1 MKMARTS
8 KDFRLSKETKR
19 MLALM
24 PFKSNEDRN
33 NFKKAMI
40 DAQATEE
47 RVARDNQRGK
57 SNGE

>member
-1 MKMARTS
+1 MARTG
-8 KDFRLSKETKR
+8 KDFRMTKETKR

-24 PFKSNEDRN
+24 PFKTNEDRN
-33 NFKKAMI
+33 NFKRAMI

>member
-1 MKMARTS
+1 MARTG
-8 KDFRLSKETKR
+8 KDFRLSKEAKR

-33 NFKKAMI
+33 NFKRAMI
-40 DAQATEE
+40 DAEATAE
-47 RVARDNQRGK
+47 RISRDNQRGK